1 MGMKKKPYICSI
13 IKFKTGSPGHSDTNI
28 MRELEELTYSEV
40 QVIHELI
47 KAQLRV
53 MEASCSRV
61 KMRPEILSIE
71 KKLANYLNAE

>member
-1 MGMKKKPYICSI
+1 
-13 IKFKTGSPGHSDTNI
+13 
-28 MRELEELTYSEV
+28 MRELEELTYSGV